1 MRVGDTWPMF
11 MWPVGF
17 AAAAINI
24 AMLPREGLPAWM
36 IKSTIR
42 WANAAIASGIAFVV
56 LVFLYYVVSPWNFIG
71 KADPIGGEAGY
82 EQVVDR
88 AQAELQKTGATWI
101 ATTDYRTYAML
112 RWYFNDRVPVIQIN
126 ERGRFLGFRDPGMN
140 SIRGHTGLYVAREPD
155 NTSPLWASTTAVREP
170 LERVERSWRGIV
182 MDTYALEKLTGWTP
196 ELSPPPDS
204 PLYRWRVLAGD
215 LDLPDAPARAS
226 RVCRPRVWPRPSR
239 NERRILRMFVR
250 IAALAL
256 SVCAI
261 ALPASAADYPDHA
274 IKMIVPF
281 AAGGGTDVLARIIA
295 QNLNSKW
302 GQPVVV
308 ENQPGASGA
317 IGTRAVMKAPP
328 DGYTLLMAS
337 TGALMAVS
345 GSADADGPFDVNKVL
360 SPIVVAAAP
369 PYLLVVS
376 PTLPVN
382 STADLIRL
390 AKEKPEGLTFGSS
403 GVGAA
408 SHLSGLLFASATG
421 IKMLHIPYKGT
432 GPAVTDLLGGRI
444 DMMFAPGPVVQQ
456 FVQSGQLKALGVTDT
471 QRSKFYP
478 DIPTVAETVP
488 GYESVG
494 WFGLLAPPNTPPEI
508 VKALNEVIV
517 AAMQTQEFRDHLAT
531 LGAEP
536 KPQTP
541 EEFGRYINA
550 DVAKWSKLVKDNDVQ
565 LPGGK

>member
-1 MRVGDTWPMF
+1 MSF
-11 MWPVGF
+11 
-17 AAAAINI
+17 
-24 AMLPREGLPAWM
+24 
-36 IKSTIR
+36 
-42 WANAAIASGIAFVV
+42 
-56 LVFLYYVVSPWNFIG
+56 
-71 KADPIGGEAGY
+71 
-82 EQVVDR
+82 
-88 AQAELQKTGATWI
+88 
-101 ATTDYRTYAML
+101 RT
-112 RWYFNDRVPVIQIN
+112 
-126 ERGRFLGFRDPGMN
+126 
-140 SIRGHTGLYVAREPD
+140 
-155 NTSPLWASTTAVREP
+155 
-170 LERVERSWRGIV
+170 
-182 MDTYALEKLTGWTP
+182 
-196 ELSPPPDS
+196 
-204 PLYRWRVLAGD
+204 
-215 LDLPDAPARAS
+215 
-226 RVCRPRVWPRPSR
+226 
-239 NERRILRMFVR
+239 
-250 IAALAL
+250 AALAL
-256 SVCAI
+256 SVCTI
-261 ALPASAADYPDHA
+261 ALPASATDYPDHA

-281 AAGGGTDVLARIIA
+281 AAGGGTDVLARIVA

-308 ENQPGASGA
+308 ENQPGASGG

-376 PTLPVN
+376 PTLPVA

-390 AKEKPEGLTFGSS
+390 ARERPQGLTFGSA

-421 IKMLHIPYKGT
+421 IKLLHIPYKGT

-471 QRSKFYP
+471 KRSRFYP
-478 DIPTVAETVP
+478 DIPPVSETVP

-494 WFGLLAPPNTPPEI
+494 WFGLLAPPNTPPGI

-517 AAMQTQEFRDHLAT
+517 SAMQTREFRDHLAM

-541 EEFGRYINA
+541 DEFGRYINA

>member
-1 MRVGDTWPMF
+1 LTLRVGDTWPMF
-11 MWPVGF
+11 IWPAGF
-17 AAAAINI
+17 SAAAINI
-24 AMLPREGLPAWM
+24 AMLPREGLPDWM
-36 IKSTIR
+36 IKSTLA
-42 WANAAIASGIAFVV
+42 WAKAAIVAGVAFVIA
-56 LVFLYYVVSPWNFIG
+56 VFLYYVVTPWNFIG
-71 KADPIGGEAGY
+71 RADPVGGEAGY
-82 EQVVDR
+82 ERVVGPAR
-88 AQAELQKTGATWI
+88 AQLQKTGATWI

-112 RWYFNDRVPVIQIN
+112 RWFFKDRVPVVQIN
-126 ERGRFLGFRDPGMN
+126 ERGRFEGFRDPGMN
-140 SIRGHTGLYVAREPD
+140 AIRGHAGLYVGREPD
-155 NTSPLWASTTAVREP
+155 NLSPLWAATTAVRQP

-196 ELSPPPDS
+196 EISPPPDS
-204 PLYRWRVLAGD
+204 PLYRARTLAGKTRPLIVAVVTND
-215 LDLPDAPARAS
+215 RDKAAPEMSFRVAS
-226 RVCRPRVWPRPSR
+226 IRDRIQNVRSY
-239 NERRILRMFVR
+239 RR
-250 IAALAL
+250 LAL
-256 SVCAI
+256 SACVVRCGFGRR
-261 ALPASAADYPDHA
+261 LPRSRN
-274 IKMIVPF
+274 KMVVPF

-317 IGTRAVMKAPP
+317 IGTRAVIKAAP

-345 GSADADGPFDVNKVL
+345 AGAGGDGPFDVNKYL
-360 SPIVVAAAP
+360 TPIVIGAAP
-369 PYLLVVS
+369 PYLLVAS
-376 PTLPVN
+376 PTLPVKT
-382 STADLIRL
+382 TADLIRY
-390 AKEKPEGLTFGSS
+390 AKEKPEGLTLAPRRRC
-403 GVGAA
+403 GAA
-408 SHLSGLLFASATG
+408 SSRPAVRQRDRDQGCTILTR
-421 IKMLHIPYKGT
+421 P
-432 GPAVTDLLGGRI
+432 PAVTDLSGGRI

-456 FVQSGQLKALGVTDT
+456 FVASGQFKALGVTDT

-478 DIPTVAETVP
+478 DVPTVADAVP

-508 VKALNEVIV
+508 VRKINEVIV
-517 AAMQTQEFRDHLAT
+517 SAMNTQEFRDHLAT

>member
-1 MRVGDTWPMF
+1 MF
-11 MWPVGF
+11 
-17 AAAAINI
+17 
-24 AMLPREGLPAWM
+24 LR
-36 IKSTIR
+36 
-42 WANAAIASGIAFVV
+42 IAS
-56 LVFLYYVVSPWNFIG
+56 
-71 KADPIGGEAGY
+71 
-82 EQVVDR
+82 
-88 AQAELQKTGATWI
+88 
-101 ATTDYRTYAML
+101 
-112 RWYFNDRVPVIQIN
+112 
-126 ERGRFLGFRDPGMN
+126 
-140 SIRGHTGLYVAREPD
+140 
-155 NTSPLWASTTAVREP
+155 
-170 LERVERSWRGIV
+170 
-182 MDTYALEKLTGWTP
+182 
-196 ELSPPPDS
+196 
-204 PLYRWRVLAGD
+204 
-215 LDLPDAPARAS
+215 
-226 RVCRPRVWPRPSR
+226 
-239 NERRILRMFVR
+239 
-250 IAALAL
+250 LAL
-256 SVCAI
+256 SVCAL
-261 ALPASAADYPDHA
+261 ALPVSAAGYPDHA
-274 IKMIVPF
+274 IRMIVPF

-295 QNLNSKW
+295 DNLHSKW

-345 GSADADGPFDVNKVL
+345 AGADGDGPFDVNKYL
-360 SPIVVAAAP
+360 SPIIVAAAP
-369 PYLLVVS
+369 PYLLVVN
-376 PTLPVN
+376 PKLPVN

-408 SHLSGLLFASATG
+408 SHLSGLLFASDTG
-421 IKMLHIPYKGT
+421 IKLLHVPYKGT

-471 QRSKFYP
+471 TRSKFYP
-478 DIPTVAETVP
+478 DVPTISESGVP

-494 WFGLLAPPNTPPEI
+494 WFGLLAPPNTPPQI
-508 VKALNEVIV
+508 VRQINEVIV
-517 AAMQTQEFRDHLAT
+517 AATATQAFRDHLAT

-550 DVAKWSKLVKDNDVQ
+550 DVAKWSRLVKDNDVQ

>member
-1 MRVGDTWPMF
+1 
-11 MWPVGF
+11 
-17 AAAAINI
+17 
-24 AMLPREGLPAWM
+24 ML
-36 IKSTIR
+36 
-42 WANAAIASGIAFVV
+42 
-56 LVFLYYVVSPWNFIG
+56 
-71 KADPIGGEAGY
+71 
-82 EQVVDR
+82 
-88 AQAELQKTGATWI
+88 
-101 ATTDYRTYAML
+101 
-112 RWYFNDRVPVIQIN
+112 
-126 ERGRFLGFRDPGMN
+126 
-140 SIRGHTGLYVAREPD
+140 
-155 NTSPLWASTTAVREP
+155 
-170 LERVERSWRGIV
+170 
-182 MDTYALEKLTGWTP
+182 
-196 ELSPPPDS
+196 
-204 PLYRWRVLAGD
+204 
-215 LDLPDAPARAS
+215 
-226 RVCRPRVWPRPSR
+226 
-239 NERRILRMFVR
+239 LRMT
-250 IAALAL
+250 ILAL
-256 SVCAI
+256 SLGAI

-274 IKMIVPF
+274 IKLVVPF
-281 AAGGGTDVLARIIA
+281 AAGGGTDVLARVIA

-345 GSADADGPFDVNKVL
+345 SGADGDAPFDVNRVL
-360 SPIVVAAAP
+360 SPIAVAAAP

-376 PTLPVN
+376 PTLPVA

-390 AKEKPEGLTFGSS
+390 ARERPEGLTFGSS

-421 IKMLHIPYKGT
+421 IKLLHIPYKGT

-444 DMMFAPGPVVQQ
+444 DLMFAPGPVVQQ
-456 FVQSGQLKALGVTDT
+456 FVASGQLKALGVTDT
-471 QRSKFYP
+471 KRSRFYP
-478 DIPTVAETVP
+478 DIAPVSETVP

-508 VKALNEVIV
+508 VGAINEVIV
-517 AAMQTQEFRDHLAT
+517 SAMQTHEFRDHLAT

-541 EEFGRYINA
+541 EQFGRYINA

>member
-1 MRVGDTWPMF
+1 
-11 MWPVGF
+11 
-17 AAAAINI
+17 
-24 AMLPREGLPAWM
+24 MLL
-36 IKSTIR
+36 
-42 WANAAIASGIAFVV
+42 
-56 LVFLYYVVSPWNFIG
+56 
-71 KADPIGGEAGY
+71 
-82 EQVVDR
+82 
-88 AQAELQKTGATWI
+88 
-101 ATTDYRTYAML
+101 RT
-112 RWYFNDRVPVIQIN
+112 
-126 ERGRFLGFRDPGMN
+126 
-140 SIRGHTGLYVAREPD
+140 
-155 NTSPLWASTTAVREP
+155 
-170 LERVERSWRGIV
+170 
-182 MDTYALEKLTGWTP
+182 
-196 ELSPPPDS
+196 
-204 PLYRWRVLAGD
+204 
-215 LDLPDAPARAS
+215 
-226 RVCRPRVWPRPSR
+226 
-239 NERRILRMFVR
+239 
-250 IAALAL
+250 AALAL

-281 AAGGGTDVLARIIA
+281 AAGGGTDVLARIVA

-308 ENQPGASGA
+308 ENQPGASGG

-376 PTLPVN
+376 PTLPVA

-390 AKEKPEGLTFGSS
+390 ARERPQGLTFGSA

-421 IKMLHIPYKGT
+421 IKLLHIPYKGT

-471 QRSKFYP
+471 KRSRFYP
-478 DIPTVAETVP
+478 DIPPVSETVP

-494 WFGLLAPPNTPPEI
+494 WFGLLAPPNTPPGI

-517 AAMQTQEFRDHLAT
+517 SAMQTQEFRDHLAM

-541 EEFGRYINA
+541 DEFGRYINA

>member
-1 MRVGDTWPMF
+1 
-11 MWPVGF
+11 
-17 AAAAINI
+17 
-24 AMLPREGLPAWM
+24 ML
-36 IKSTIR
+36 
-42 WANAAIASGIAFVV
+42 F
-56 LVFLYYVVSPWNFIG
+56 
-71 KADPIGGEAGY
+71 
-82 EQVVDR
+82 
-88 AQAELQKTGATWI
+88 
-101 ATTDYRTYAML
+101 
-112 RWYFNDRVPVIQIN
+112 
-126 ERGRFLGFRDPGMN
+126 
-140 SIRGHTGLYVAREPD
+140 
-155 NTSPLWASTTAVREP
+155 
-170 LERVERSWRGIV
+170 
-182 MDTYALEKLTGWTP
+182 
-196 ELSPPPDS
+196 
-204 PLYRWRVLAGD
+204 
-215 LDLPDAPARAS
+215 
-226 RVCRPRVWPRPSR
+226 
-239 NERRILRMFVR
+239 R

-256 SVCAI
+256 SVCAV
-261 ALPASAADYPDHA
+261 ALPVSAADYPNHT

-317 IGTRAVMKAPP
+317 IGTRAAMKAQP

-345 GSADADGPFDVNKVL
+345 AGADGDGPFDVNKYL
-360 SPIVVAAAP
+360 APIVVAAAP
-369 PYLLVVS
+369 PYLLVAS

-382 STADLIRL
+382 STAELIKY
-390 AKEKPEGLTFGSS
+390 AKEKPDGVTFGSS

-408 SHLSGLLFASATG
+408 SHLSGLLFASSTG
-421 IKMLHIPYKGT
+421 IEMLHIPYKGT

-444 DMMFAPGPVVQQ
+444 DLMFAPGPVVQQ
-456 FVQSGQLKALGVTDT
+456 FVQSGKLKALGVTDT
-471 QRSKFYP
+471 QRSRFYP
-478 DIPTVAETVP
+478 DIPPVSEAVP

-494 WFGLLAPPNTPPEI
+494 WFGLLAPPHTPPEI
-508 VKALNEVIV
+508 VKQLNEVIV

>member
-1 MRVGDTWPMF
+1 
-11 MWPVGF
+11 
-17 AAAAINI
+17 
-24 AMLPREGLPAWM
+24 MLL
-36 IKSTIR
+36 
-42 WANAAIASGIAFVV
+42 
-56 LVFLYYVVSPWNFIG
+56 
-71 KADPIGGEAGY
+71 
-82 EQVVDR
+82 
-88 AQAELQKTGATWI
+88 
-101 ATTDYRTYAML
+101 
-112 RWYFNDRVPVIQIN
+112 
-126 ERGRFLGFRDPGMN
+126 
-140 SIRGHTGLYVAREPD
+140 
-155 NTSPLWASTTAVREP
+155 
-170 LERVERSWRGIV
+170 
-182 MDTYALEKLTGWTP
+182 
-196 ELSPPPDS
+196 
-204 PLYRWRVLAGD
+204 
-215 LDLPDAPARAS
+215 
-226 RVCRPRVWPRPSR
+226 
-239 NERRILRMFVR
+239 R

-256 SVCAI
+256 SLCATV
-261 ALPASAADYPDHA
+261 LPVSAADYPDHA

-345 GSADADGPFDVNKVL
+345 GGADADGPFDVNKFL

-376 PTLPVN
+376 PTLPVA
-382 STADLIRL
+382 STADLVRY
-390 AKEKPEGLTFGSS
+390 AEQKPEGLTFGSS

-421 IKMLHIPYKGT
+421 IKLLHIPYKGT

-456 FVQSGQLKALGVTDT
+456 FVASSQLKALGVTDT
-471 QRSKFYP
+471 TRSRFYP
-478 DIPTVAETVP
+478 DVPTVAEGAP

-494 WFGLLAPPNTPPEI
+494 WFGLLAPPHTPPEI
-508 VKALNEVIV
+508 VRQLNEVIV
-517 AAMQTQEFRDHLAT
+517 AAMGTQEFRDHLAT

>member
-1 MRVGDTWPMF
+1 
-11 MWPVGF
+11 
-17 AAAAINI
+17 
-24 AMLPREGLPAWM
+24 
-36 IKSTIR
+36 
-42 WANAAIASGIAFVV
+42 
-56 LVFLYYVVSPWNFIG
+56 
-71 KADPIGGEAGY
+71 
-82 EQVVDR
+82 
-88 AQAELQKTGATWI
+88 
-101 ATTDYRTYAML
+101 
-112 RWYFNDRVPVIQIN
+112 
-126 ERGRFLGFRDPGMN
+126 MN
-140 SIRGHTGLYVAREPD
+140 
-155 NTSPLWASTTAVREP
+155 
-170 LERVERSWRGIV
+170 
-182 MDTYALEKLTGWTP
+182 
-196 ELSPPPDS
+196 
-204 PLYRWRVLAGD
+204 
-215 LDLPDAPARAS
+215 
-226 RVCRPRVWPRPSR
+226 
-239 NERRILRMFVR
+239 VR
-250 IAALAL
+250 IAAFAL

-261 ALPASAADYPDHA
+261 AQPVSATDYPNHA

-281 AAGGGTDVLARIIA
+281 AAGGGTDVLARVIA

-317 IGTRAVMKAPP
+317 IGTRAAMKAPP

-345 GSADADGPFDVNKVL
+345 AGAEGDGPFDVNKSL
-360 SPIVVAAAP
+360 TPIAVAAAP
-369 PYLLVVS
+369 PYLFVVR

-382 STADLIRL
+382 LTADLVRF
-390 AKEKPEGLTFGSS
+390 AKQKPDGLTFGSS

-421 IKMLHIPYKGT
+421 IKLLHVPYKGT

-444 DMMFAPGPVVQQ
+444 DVMFAPGPVVQQ
-456 FVQSGQLKALGVTDT
+456 FVQSGQLKALGVTDR
-471 QRSKFYP
+471 QRSQFYP
-478 DIPTVAETVP
+478 DVPPVSDAVP

-508 VKALNEVIV
+508 VKQLNAAIV

-550 DVAKWSKLVKDNDVQ
+550 DVAKWSKLVKENDVQ